1 MSSLLLMLTWCDLNP
16 VLSLQVTSQD
26 VKKENPLQFKFR
38 AKFFPEDVSEEL
50 IQSITQKLFFLQVKE
65 SILSDEVYCPP
76 ETAVL
81 LASYSVQAK
90 FEDYNKELHRP
101 GYLVSERLLPHR
113 WDTPTSEDIP
123 QAPGQ
128 RSYMKS

>member
-1 MSSLLLMLTWCDLNP
+1 MFP
-16 VLSLQVTSQD
+16 PQVSSQD

-50 IQSITQKLFFLQVKE
+50 IQDITQRLFFLQVKE
-65 SILSDEVYCPP
+65 GILSDEVYCPP

-90 FEDYNKELHRP
+90 FGEYNKEVHRP
-101 GYLVSERLLPHR
+101 GYLLSERLLPHR
-113 WDTPTSEDIP
+113 YSRICQKFCYCDV
-123 QAPGQ
+123 
-128 RSYMKS
+128 

>member
-1 MSSLLLMLTWCDLNP
+1 MFLIP
-16 VLSLQVTSQD
+16 PQVSSQD

-50 IQSITQKLFFLQVKE
+50 IQDITQKLFFLQVKE
-65 SILSDEVYCPP
+65 GILSDEVYCPP

-90 FEDYNKELHRP
+90 FGDYNKEVHRP
-101 GYLVSERLLPHR
+101 GYLLSERLLPHR
-113 WDTPTSEDIP
+113 WDVPVHS
-123 QAPGQ
+123 GQ
-128 RSYMKS
+128 QIKFCCYINIQVKTIHTAKSAGV

>member
-1 MSSLLLMLTWCDLNP
+1 M
-16 VLSLQVTSQD
+16 
-26 VKKENPLQFKFR
+26 
-38 AKFFPEDVSEEL
+38 SEEL

-113 WDTPTSEDIP
+113 
-123 QAPGQ
+123 
-128 RSYMKS
+128 